1 MVKGDRAYYL
11 RYSGMYTPWYTQDGR
26 KQKRNRLT
34 INANVYEQLTPI
46 KGLTLKAQQ
55 AVDAYDSRY
64 SSNYYPQAPHV
75 TPWGYSPDAG
85 DANADGI
92 IEGSTSQSFT
102 RYYSYTLTNTAEY
115 KFNVNNIHNV
125 SVLLGQESI
134 ISKSSAFGAYSSG
147 QTDIRQLLLTQGSKV
162 ELSNLSESYAEEVF
176 NSVFLNASYNY
187 DERYY
192 VDATY
197 RRDGSSLF
205 APDHRWGDFYSF
217 GLMWNAKGESFLK
230 DYKWLD
236 DLRFR
241 VSYGTTGNTSIGNYA
256 YFGLVGSYSN
266 TYNGGSG
273 IGISQASNYDLTWET
288 VKSFDFGVN
297 IGAFDRVSADIDV
310 YRKQT
315 CNMLLDIPYS
325 FTTGFDSGSGNIGSM
340 KNVGIDVEV
349 RGDIVKTKDWYWN
362 LHANFNYNH
371 NEITELFDGRDTY
384 TLANYG
390 LQYKVGHDAG
400 ELYTVRYAGVD
411 PRDGKPQWY
420 DKDGNITK
428 EYNEE
433 RDAVLIGKS
442 MYAPWSGGFGTDVS
456 WKGLSLRV
464 DFNWAAK
471 KYMTNNDRY
480 FIENNT
486 FGTSYNQMT
495 SMLNVWT
502 TPGQITD
509 IPGVGNNIQF
519 DSHLVEDASYLR
531 LKNVTLQYAL
541 PKTILNKLKLQALN
555 FHATGRNLLTFTGYT
570 GYDPEPESNLS
581 RFYYPN
587 TRQYEVGVEVTF

>member
-1 MVKGDRAYYL
+1 
-11 RYSGMYTPWYTQDGR
+11 
-26 KQKRNRLT
+26 
-34 INANVYEQLTPI
+34 
-46 KGLTLKAQQ
+46 
-55 AVDAYDSRY
+55 
-64 SSNYYPQAPHV
+64 
-75 TPWGYSPDAG
+75 
-85 DANADGI
+85 
-92 IEGSTSQSFT
+92 
-102 RYYSYTLTNTAEY
+102 
-115 KFNVNNIHNV
+115 
-125 SVLLGQESI
+125 
-134 ISKSSAFGAYSSG
+134 
-147 QTDIRQLLLTQGSKV
+147 
-162 ELSNLSESYAEEVF
+162 
-176 NSVFLNASYNY
+176 
-187 DERYY
+187 
-192 VDATY
+192 
-197 RRDGSSLF
+197 
-205 APDHRWGDFYSF
+205 
-217 GLMWNAKGESFLK
+217 
-230 DYKWLD
+230 
-236 DLRFR
+236 
-241 VSYGTTGNTSIGNYA
+241 
-256 YFGLVGSYSN
+256 
-266 TYNGGSG
+266 
-273 IGISQASNYDLTWET
+273 
-288 VKSFDFGVN
+288 
-297 IGAFDRVSADIDV
+297 
-310 YRKQT
+310 
-315 CNMLLDIPYS
+315 
-325 FTTGFDSGSGNIGSM
+325 
-340 KNVGIDVEV
+340 
-349 RGDIVKTKDWYWN
+349 
-362 LHANFNYNH
+362 
-371 NEITELFDGRDTY
+371 
-384 TLANYG
+384 
-390 LQYKVGHDAG
+390 
-400 ELYTVRYAGVD
+400 VRYAGVD